1 MYNINLN
8 MNNATTE
15 TLTKIIQEGIIARS
29 RIDSE
34 IISSDIKR
42 LASFI
47 KLDDFNLY
55 YALKCKSKNIIEY
68 MLNNG
73 HYAME
78 HRLIK
83 PLFDLLI
90 EADNEYFSN
99 IIQNQFIRGLLHKDV
114 GQYTLNLIDNKN
126 GRHVYKHKM
135 CRLIDYLYLHLIQH
149 SYNHEYLSKLIT
161 LLKCNY
167 DINYMTQSFN
177 INYLFRDVYRYKTEI
192 EAILNH
198 MILNHF
204 NEYVEISNKKSK
216 TISEHGININEQLN
230 HDEIDIMI

>member
-1 MYNINLN
+1 MYNINVN
-8 MNNATTE
+8 MNNATVE
-15 TLTKIIQEGIIARS
+15 TLNSIINEGIIERS
-29 RIDSE
+29 RIDGE

-47 KLDDFNLY
+47 QLDDFNLY
-55 YALKCKSKNIIEY
+55 YALKCKSKNIVEY

-73 HYAME
+73 NYAME

-90 EADNEYFSN
+90 EADSEYFNN
-99 IIQNQFIRGLLHKDV
+99 IIKNQFIIALLHKDV
-114 GQYTLNLIDNKN
+114 GLYTINLIDNKN
-126 GRHVYKHKM
+126 ARHVDKHKM
-135 CRLIDYLYLHLIQH
+135 CRLIDYLYLYLIQH
-149 SYNHEYLSKLIT
+149 SYNHDYLSKLIT
-161 LLKCNY
+161 LLNCNY

-198 MILNHF
+198 MVLNHF
-204 NEYVEISNKKSK
+204 NEYIEISNKKAK
-216 TISEHGININEQLN
+216 TISKHGININEQLN